1 VSNPAASPG
10 IPRQEGGRQKISIPE
25 ALYIA
30 HFSRGVLNPMNPNKA
45 LWEKGDFTRI
55 AESMRESG
63 EALVKSL
70 GITKGLK
77 VLDLGCGDGTT
88 AIPEAKAGADVLGVD
103 IAGNLVEA
111 GNRRAKE
118 LGLTNCRFQE
128 GDASNL
134 QDLKDH
140 TFDLVISIF
149 GAMFAP
155 RPFDVAKEMVRVTRP
170 GGRIVM
176 GNWIPNDPTLVA
188 QILKVSAAY
197 SPPPP
202 EGFVSPMTWGIENN
216 VIERFAGAGVPKEK
230 ISFARDTYTFNF
242 PGKPSE
248 LVDAFRKYYGPTM
261 NAFEAA
267 EKNGRAADLQKELE
281 TLFTS
286 QNKSS
291 NKDATSIPATFLRV
305 TVVAG

>member
-1 VSNPAASPG
+1 
-10 IPRQEGGRQKISIPE
+10 
-25 ALYIA
+25 
-30 HFSRGVLNPMNPNKA
+30 MNPNKA

-55 AESMRESG
+55 ARTMRESG
-63 EALVKSL
+63 EALVKDL
-70 GITKGLK
+70 GITKGLR

-88 AIPEAKAGADVLGVD
+88 ALPGGKLGADLLCVD
-103 IAGNLVEA
+103 IAKNLVEA
-111 GNRRAKE
+111 GNMRAKE
-118 LGLTNCRFQE
+118 QGLTNCKFQE

-134 QDLKDH
+134 HALHDRD
-140 TFDLVISIF
+140 FDLVVSIF

-155 RPFDVAKEMVRVTRP
+155 KPFEVAKEMVRVTRP

-202 EGFVSPMTWGIENN
+202 EGFISPMTWGIERN
-216 VIERFAGAGVPKEK
+216 VIEPFAGAGVEKYK
-230 ISFARDTYTFNF
+230 ISFVRGTYGFNF
-242 PGKPSE
+242 PGPPPE
-248 LVDAFRKYYGPTM
+248 FVDAFRKYYGPTM

-281 TLFTS
+281 ALFAS
-286 QNKSS
+286 PNKSPR
-291 NKDATSIPATFLRV
+291 KDATSIPATFLRV
-305 TVVAG
+305 SVALD